1 MFGCTIFISFLCSG
15 IDMQYVDG
23 TVEKQRRQTDRAQ
36 EMLIQLQ
43 SVAESMQVA
52 HEQQT
57 LLLNNTL
64 ENQLQRLQNR

>member
-1 MFGCTIFISFLCSG
+1 
-15 IDMQYVDG
+15 MQYVDQ

-52 HEQQT
+52 HDQQT

-64 ENQLQRLQNR
+64 ENQLQRLQNRCVSATRIPAVI